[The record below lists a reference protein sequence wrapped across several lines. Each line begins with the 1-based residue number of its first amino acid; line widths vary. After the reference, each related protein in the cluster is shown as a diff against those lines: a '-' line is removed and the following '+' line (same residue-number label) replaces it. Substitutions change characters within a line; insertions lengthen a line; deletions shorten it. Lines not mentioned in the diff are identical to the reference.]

1 MVARCDAAFFGL
13 LCPLEVGVF
22 SVVFTPTFLA
32 GRVWRRVWGRCR
44 SKVGEEIAINT
55 PTFSASDARGPKE
68 IAALPAHSGVSA
80 SVGFPAV
87 HGAGLR

>member
-32 GRVWRRVWGRCR
+32 GRVWRRVL
-44 SKVGEEIAINT
+44 KI
-55 PTFSASDARGPKE
+55 P
-68 IAALPAHSGVSA
+68 LPAHRPEEG
-80 SVGFPAV
+80 GMENCIPLPQGKPKLLPAQ
-87 HGAGLR
+87 GRMTG

>member
-55 PTFSASDARGPKE
+55 PIFRRHEEEFLLMFGCFIHEKK
-68 IAALPAHSGVSA
+68 
-80 SVGFPAV
+80 
-87 HGAGLR
+87 